1 MSDTNLVKQSP
12 FQDLKVLEKPSS
24 KAKPEELPKI
34 TAGPPPGDIVRPRQ
48 RSAETT
54 QSKKPK
60 KDQSAA
66 APVDA
71 FYDSERRLYLM
82 RNNGQRWL
90 AYTTDQF
97 KPRLRSLG
105 FRSKAIAGELI
116 APADRV
122 LLRLQDNR
130 DVRYAGPLAGRA
142 SGFYEENGARFLVTE
157 DCRFLEPSPGE
168 WPNLKIV
175 LENLL
180 TNGEPEHGQRQLRTF
195 LTWLKGTIEAL
206 RAGKFKEAQALA
218 IAGPVKSGKSL
229 LQKLI
234 TPLLGGREC
243 KPFGFMAGKTPFN
256 AELFEAEHLALED
269 EHMSRR
275 LSDRLQ
281 LGAAIK
287 AVVANE
293 SHSCHRKYCTPIT
306 LRPFWRLTI
315 TLNDEP
321 EALLVLPPL
330 DDHVADKILLLRASH
345 FPMPMCTVTPDDRAK
360 FWDTLMTE
368 LPAFLDFLLN
378 QYCSPAEL
386 RDSRYVV
393 AGWHHPEL
401 ASALHDLSP
410 AAALL
415 VLIDTLAPWGD
426 SDEWEGTAEE
436 LRRDLFR
443 NSDTAIDTK
452 RLLEWPQ
459 SCGTY
464 LGTLARKQPTR
475 VRPHRTSELRNWI
488 IRAPQNDAM
497 THE

>member
-1 MSDTNLVKQSP
+1 MSAKKVKTVNELVRKKMKKAAQQSG
-12 FQDLKVLEKPSS
+12 LSNS
-24 KAKPEELPKI
+24 GAEL
-34 TAGPPPGDIVRPRQ
+34 G
-48 RSAETT
+48 E
-54 QSKKPK
+54 
-60 KDQSAA
+60 

-82 RNNGQRWL
+82 RNSGQRWL

-105 FRSKAIAGELI
+105 FRSRAIPGELI
-116 APADRV
+116 APADGA
-122 LLRLQDNR
+122 LLWLQDNR

-180 TNGEPEHGQRQLRTF
+180 TNGEPEHGQRQLHTF

-243 KPFGFMAGKTPFN
+243 KPFGFMAGKTSFN

-293 SHSCHRKYCTPIT
+293 WHSCHRKYCTPIT

-315 TLNDEP
+315 TVNDEP

-345 FPMPMCTVTPDDRAK
+345 FPMPMCTFTPDDRAK

-368 LPAFLDFLLN
+368 LPAFLHYLLN
-378 QYCSPAEL
+378 QYSSPAEL

-401 ASALHDLSP
+401 AAALHDLSP

-436 LRRDLFR
+436 LRRELI
-443 NSDTAIDTK
+443 NNNNTACDAK

-464 LGTLARKQPTR
+464 LGTLERKQPTR
-475 VRPHRTSELRNWI
+475 VRPHRTSKLRNWI

>member
-1 MSDTNLVKQSP
+1 MGGGASMSRRIKSVNKLVA
-12 FQDLKVLEKPSS
+12 EK
-24 KAKPEELPKI
+24 LPA
-34 TAGPPPGDIVRPRQ
+34 TGG
-48 RSAETT
+48 SNSTL
-54 QSKKPK
+54 
-60 KDQSAA
+60 
-66 APVDA
+66 PVDA
-71 FYDSERRLYLM
+71 YYDSERRVYLM
-82 RNNGQRWL
+82 RNSGQRWL

-105 FRSKAIAGELI
+105 FRSRATENELI
-116 APADRV
+116 APADSV
-122 LLRLQDNR
+122 LLSLQDNR

-168 WPNLKIV
+168 WPILRTI
-175 LENLL
+175 LENLFSK
-180 TNGEPEHGQRQLRTF
+180 GEPEHGQRQLHTF

-206 RAGKFKEAQALA
+206 RVGKFKEAQSLA
-218 IAGPVKSGKSL
+218 IAGPVTSGKSL

-243 KPFGFMAGKTPFN
+243 KPFGFMAGKTSFN
-256 AELFEAEHLALED
+256 AELFEAEHLVLED

-293 SHSCHRKYCTPIT
+293 THSCHRKYCTPIT

-330 DDHVADKILLLRASH
+330 EDHVADKILLLRASR
-345 FPMPMCTVTPDDRAK
+345 FPMPMPTITHDDRAK
-360 FWDTLMTE
+360 LWDTLIAE
-368 LPAFLDFLLN
+368 LPAFLYYLLN
-378 QYCSPAEL
+378 QYGPPDEL
-386 RDSRYVV
+386 RDPRYVV
-393 AGWHHPEL
+393 AGWHHPDL
-401 ASALHDLSP
+401 AAALHELSP

-415 VLIDTLAPWGD
+415 VLIDTLAPWDETG
-426 SDEWEGTAEE
+426 EWEGTAEV
-436 LRRDLFR
+436 LRRDLLI
-443 NSDTAIDTK
+443 NSNTVIDAK

-459 SCGTY
+459 SCGNY
-464 LGTLARKQPTR
+464 LGSLARKQPAR
-475 VRPHRTSELRNWI
+475 VRQHRTSEVRNWI
-488 IRAPQNDAM
+488 IRAP
-497 THE
+497 

>member
-1 MSDTNLVKQSP
+1 MSAKKVKTVNELVSEKVKKAAQQSG
-12 FQDLKVLEKPSS
+12 LSNS
-24 KAKPEELPKI
+24 GAELGE
-34 TAGPPPGDIVRPRQ
+34 A
-48 RSAETT
+48 S
-54 QSKKPK
+54 
-60 KDQSAA
+60 
-66 APVDA
+66 VDA

-82 RNNGQRWL
+82 RNSGQRWL

-97 KPRLRSLG
+97 KPRLRSFG
-105 FRSKAIAGELI
+105 FRSRAIPGELI
-116 APADRV
+116 APADIV
-122 LLRLQDNR
+122 LLCLQDNR
-130 DVRYAGPLAGRA
+130 DVRYAGPLAGRT

-168 WPNLKIV
+168 WPTLRVI

-180 TNGEPEHGQRQLRTF
+180 IKNEPEHGLKQWHTF
-195 LTWLKGTIEAL
+195 LTWLKGSIQAL

-218 IAGPVKSGKSL
+218 VAGPVRSGKSL
-229 LQKLI
+229 LQRLI

-256 AELFEAEHLALED
+256 AELFEAEHLVLED
-269 EHMSRR
+269 EHMSHK
-275 LSDRLQ
+275 LSDRLL

-287 AVVANE
+287 GVVANE
-293 SHSCHRKYCTPIT
+293 WHSCHRKYCTPIT

-315 TLNDEP
+315 SLNDEP

-330 DDHVADKILLLRASH
+330 DDHVADKILLLRASR
-345 FPMPMCTVTPDDRAK
+345 FPLPMCTDTHDDRAK
-360 FWDTLMTE
+360 LWDTLMTE
-368 LPAFLDFLLN
+368 LPAFLHYLLKE
-378 QYCSPAEL
+378 YASPGEL

-393 AGWHHPEL
+393 RGWHHPSL
-401 ASALHDLSP
+401 AAALHELSP

-426 SDEWEGTAEE
+426 ESQWEGTAEVLRSE
-436 LRRDLFR
+436 LLSQSSATM
-443 NSDTAIDTK
+443 SDAR

-459 SCGTY
+459 ACGSY
-464 LGTLARKQPTR
+464 LGDLARKQPER
-475 VRPHRTSELRNWI
+475 VQQHRTSTARNWI